1 MSSQTLKPSLA
12 RLKLASRMRYR
23 PALPMLFDLLDDL
36 RRGKPFDIGNELH
49 LPDNVRACDLFA
61 FPIRAFN
68 KDVGPH
74 GLDDFFRS
82 IFIENHDKINAFQSR
97 QNSGAGPLV
106 DDGKGRTLD
115 AAAGTITV

>member
-36 RRGKPFDIGNELH
+36 RRGKPLNIGDQLH
-49 LPDNVRACDLFA
+49 LFDNVRAHDLFA
-61 FPIRAFN
+61 FPVRAFN
-68 KDVGPH
+68 KNVGPN
-74 GLDDFFRS
+74 GLDDFLRS
-82 IFIENHDKINAFQSR
+82 VFIENHDKINAFQSR

-106 DDGKGRTLD
+106 DDGTGRTFD
-115 AAAGTITV
+115 AADGPIT